1 MRLKVKSLASFAML
15 LPLMAWA
22 DGPAGGTWTW
32 ADRPFDGSW
41 VIQPELTTFGM
52 RSPILSLERG
62 VFRRTDCRTEPI
74 DVPAD
79 GAAHGVRGQALFD
92 TISVRVLDPK
102 RVEVV
107 EKSAD
112 KLAWKGMY
120 TVSANGRAMRLDFE
134 DDRAAK
140 PVTGALE
147 YVREGDARAG
157 AHSVSG
163 TWRPEKLTRLS
174 SSGLTVTLAMQR
186 KDAERDLDVAPG
198 PDFYA
203 AFTLAGSDGRSA
215 EGKLDTHDYPLN
227 GYLPGATIALNRLQ
241 PNILQFNRS
250 QNGVLVEL
258 TRAMVASDGQ
268 TMTLSQIDWV
278 CQAKTVLILNK
289 QAP

>member
-1 MRLKVKSLASFAML
+1 MKLKVKSLASFVML
-15 LPLMAWA
+15 LPAIA
-22 DGPAGGTWTW
+22 CANGPAGWTW
-32 ADRPFDGSW
+32 ADNPFEGSW

-62 VFRRTDCRTEPI
+62 VFRRSDCKTEPI

-79 GAAHGVRGQALFD
+79 GAAHAVKGQPLFD
-92 TISVRVLDPK
+92 TMSVRVLDPK
-102 RVEVV
+102 RVEIV
-107 EKSAD
+107 EKNAD
-112 KLAWKGMY
+112 KPAWKGMY
-120 TVSANGRAMRLDFE
+120 TVSANGHSMRLDF
-134 DDRAAK
+134 DDDHPAK

-147 YVREGDARAG
+147 YMREGDAPAG
-157 AHSVSG
+157 AHAVSG

-174 SSGLTVTLAMQR
+174 SSGLTVTFAMQR
-186 KDAERDLDVAPG
+186 KDAERDLEVAPG

-203 AFTLAGSDGRSA
+203 RFTLAGSDGRSA
-215 EGKLDTHDYPLN
+215 EGKLDAHDFPLN
-227 GYLPGATIALNRLQ
+227 GYLPGATIALNLLL

-278 CQAKTVLILNK
+278 CQAKTVFILNK
-289 QAP
+289 QTP

>member
-1 MRLKVKSLASFAML
+1 MKLKVKSLASFVML
-15 LPLMAWA
+15 LPTVAWA
-22 DGPAGGTWTW
+22 NGPAGWTW
-32 ADRPFDGSW
+32 SDNPFEGSW

-62 VFRRTDCRTEPI
+62 EFRRSDCKTEPI

-79 GAAHGVRGQALFD
+79 GAAHGVKGQPLFD

-102 RVEVV
+102 RVEIV
-107 EKSAD
+107 EKNTD
-112 KLAWKGMY
+112 KPAWKGMY
-120 TVSANGRAMRLDFE
+120 TVSANGRSMRLEFE
-134 DDRAAK
+134 DDRATK

-147 YVREGDARAG
+147 YMREGDAPAG
-157 AHSVSG
+157 AHAVSG

-174 SSGLTVTLAMQR
+174 SSGQTVTFAMQR
-186 KDAERDLDVAPG
+186 KDTERDLEVAPG
-198 PDFYA
+198 PNFYA
-203 AFTLAGSDGRSA
+203 GFAFTGGDGRSA
-215 EGKLDTHDYPLN
+215 EGKLDAHDFPLN

-278 CQAKTVLILNK
+278 CQAKTVFILNK

>member
-1 MRLKVKSLASFAML
+1 MKLKVKSLASFVML
-15 LPLMAWA
+15 LPTVAWA
-22 DGPAGGTWTW
+22 NGPAGWTW
-32 ADRPFDGSW
+32 ADNPFEGSW
-41 VIQPELTTFGM
+41 VIQPELTAFGM

-62 VFRRTDCRTEPI
+62 VFRRSDCRTEPI

-79 GAAHGVRGQALFD
+79 GAAHGVRGQPLFD

-102 RVEVV
+102 RVEIV

-112 KLAWKGMY
+112 KPAWKGMY

-147 YVREGDARAG
+147 YMREGNAPAG

-174 SSGLTVTLAMQR
+174 SSGLTVALAMQA
-186 KDAERDLDVAPG
+186 KDAERDLDVAPA

-203 AFTLAGSDGRSA
+203 RFTFTSSDGRSA
-215 EGKLDTHDYPLN
+215 EGKLDAHDFPLN
-227 GYLPGATIALNRLQ
+227 GYLPGATIALNLLQ
-241 PNILQFNRS
+241 PNILQFNRA

-258 TRAMVASDGQ
+258 TRAIVSTDGQ
-268 TMTLSQIDWV
+268 TMTLSQIDWA
-278 CQAKTVLILNK
+278 CQAKTVFILNK
-289 QAP
+289 QTP